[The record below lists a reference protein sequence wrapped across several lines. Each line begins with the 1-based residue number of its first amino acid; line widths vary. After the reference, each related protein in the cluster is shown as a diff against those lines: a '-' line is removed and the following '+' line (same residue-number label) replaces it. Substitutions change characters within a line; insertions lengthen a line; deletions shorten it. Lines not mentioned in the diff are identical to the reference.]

1 MNATTPW
8 RLGLVATSILT
19 LVGVA
24 AAIVGATYGVFGD
37 DGRVGPGFLP
47 TLTASVVAVCGGI
60 DVVFRL
66 RARRR
71 SASADAAVLADEIPP
86 AEPDATDD
94 AVVDDLDIFG
104 RSGRQRT
111 RMLFAVLGIVMV
123 ALLLVPIIG
132 FLPAFAIVLVGCSF
146 FVERRKLLP
155 SLLVSGTALVAAYL
169 IFGVFLRVPLPVS
182 ILGI

>member
-1 MNATTPW
+1 VNATTPG

-19 LVGVA
+19 VVGVA

-37 DGRVGPGFLP
+37 DGRMGAGFLP
-47 TLTASVVAVCGGI
+47 VLTASVVAICGAI
-60 DVVFRL
+60 DVGFRL

-71 SASADAAVLADEIPP
+71 LASASAAVPAGG
-86 AEPDATDD
+86 AEPVDSPVFDD
-94 AVVDDLDIFG
+94 APVDDLDIFG
-104 RSGRQRT
+104 RSPRQRT
-111 RMLFAVLGIVMV
+111 RMLWAVLAIVTG
-123 ALLLVPIIG
+123 ALLLVPVIG

-155 SLLVSGTALVAAYL
+155 SLLVSGIALVAAYL

-182 ILGI
+182 IFGI

>member
-1 MNATTPW
+1 MNATIPW

-19 LVGVA
+19 LVGLA

-37 DGRVGPGFLP
+37 DGRMGPGFLP
-47 TLTASVVAVCGGI
+47 VLTASVVAICGGI
-60 DVVFRL
+60 DILFRL

-71 SASADAAVLADEIPP
+71 PASAGVAAPAGEAESADDLVT
-86 AEPDATDD
+86 AETP
-94 AVVDDLDIFG
+94 VDDLDIFG
-104 RSGRQRT
+104 RSARQRT
-111 RMLFAVLGIVMV
+111 RMLWVVLGIVTV

-155 SLLVSGTALVAAYL
+155 SLLVSGIALAAAYL

-182 ILGI
+182 IFGI